1 MIGKTCLKLLSDH
14 LAPFTHNN
22 DLDQYLY
29 LYGGLMLEVLD
40 PGALKF
46 MDFAKQLVE
55 KRFYCYVL
63 RTDSDDPTI

>member
-1 MIGKTCLKLLSDH
+1 
-14 LAPFTHNN
+14 
-22 DLDQYLY
+22 
-29 LYGGLMLEVLD
+29 MLEVLD